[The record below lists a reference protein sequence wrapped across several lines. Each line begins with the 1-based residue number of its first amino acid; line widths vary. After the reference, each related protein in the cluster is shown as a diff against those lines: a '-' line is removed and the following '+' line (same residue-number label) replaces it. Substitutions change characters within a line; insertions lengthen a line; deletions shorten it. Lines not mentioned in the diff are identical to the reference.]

1 MELNMSLSPSSLS
14 YYLNTLCPLA
24 DKVFQFSFVCLLDRE
39 EATSMT
45 KNIYQN
51 VVENLPTPGDGY
63 TDLISLIHIG
73 WKFVDRSEE
82 ITAKK
87 GEHKIF
93 HEAFGKMRIVNRA
106 VLVAVDFLGLD
117 EEQAAYA
124 LDMSEVDLCK
134 SLATARKI
142 LISANY

>member
-1 MELNMSLSPSSLS
+1 MSLSPSSLS

-24 DKVFQFSFVCLLDRE
+24 DKVFQFSLVCLLDRE
-39 EATSMT
+39 QAIIMT

-63 TDLISLIHIG
+63 TDLISLIHMG
-73 WKFVDRSEE
+73 WKIVDRSEE
-82 ITAKK
+82 LTAKK

-93 HEAFGKMRIVNRA
+93 LEAFGKMKIVNRA
-106 VLVAVDFLGLD
+106 VLVAVDFLGFD

-124 LDMSEVDLCK
+124 LEMNEVDLCK
-134 SLATARKI
+134 SLAMARKI